1 MNDNVFLDTNI
12 LVYSYSSSE
21 PDKRAIARALILEN
35 NSFVST
41 QVLQELSNTITK
53 KLGFSFSDA
62 IKVVEEMAKNNNL
75 HTNTQITII
84 KACEIAERYR
94 FSFYDSMIITAA
106 LESNCEILYSED
118 MQHNQTIDDTLK
130 IINPFL

>member
-1 MNDNVFLDTNI
+1 MNANVFLDTNI
-12 LVYSYSSSE
+12 LVYSYSNTE
-21 PDKRAIARALILEN
+21 PDKRTVARTLISEN

-62 IKVVEEMAKNNNL
+62 IKVVEEMTKNNNL

-84 KACEIAERYR
+84 KACELAERYR
-94 FSFYDSMIITAA
+94 FSFYDSMIIAA
-106 LESNCEILYSED
+106 TLESNCEILYSED
-118 MQHNQTIDDTLK
+118 MQHNQIIEDTLK

>member
-1 MNDNVFLDTNI
+1 MNANVFLDTNI
-12 LVYSYSSSE
+12 LVYSYSNTE
-21 PDKRAIARALILEN
+21 PDKRTVARTLILEN
-35 NSFVST
+35 NSFIST

-62 IKVVEEMAKNNNL
+62 IKVVGEMTKNNNL

-84 KACEIAERYR
+84 KACEIADRYR
-94 FSFYDSMIITAA
+94 FSFYDSMIIAAA

-118 MQHNQTIDDTLK
+118 MQHNQIIDDTLK

>member
-12 LVYSYSSSE
+12 LVYSYSNNE
-21 PDKRAIARALILEN
+21 LDKRTIARTLILEN

-53 KLGFSFSDA
+53 KLGYSFSDA
-62 IKVVEEMAKNNNL
+62 INVVVEMTDNNNL

-84 KACEIAERYR
+84 KACEIAERYQY
-94 FSFYDSMIITAA
+94 SFYDSMIIAAA

-118 MQHNQTIDDTLK
+118 MQHNQIIENTLK